1 MIPLRLTRESLGTQ
15 ALAGLV
21 LATDVRDAN
30 GRIVRA
36 KGDVLVD
43 ADAEVLRSG
52 VWSELHVMAL
62 DAADV
67 HEEAAGARLA
77 AAVAGPGVVVGA
89 CTGGQWP
96 LRAVPRGIL
105 QVNVSGLAAV
115 NHSADLSVYTLFDG
129 QVVEAGETVARAK
142 IIPFAIPEHVIASG
156 EARASAAA
164 PVVAV
169 RGFQPRRVAAL
180 VQESLGAR
188 AMERFKAVF
197 GEKVAWFGGELEEP
211 VFVAPEETQVARM
224 LVSRL
229 DSAPDL
235 LVVAGSRTMDPLDP
249 VFAALEASGA
259 SLVRRG
265 MPAHPGSLCWVARRG
280 GTTIVGMPSCG
291 VFSQATVFDLL
302 LTWVFAG
309 VPLDAGLLAQF
320 GHGGFLTRDMAFRF
334 PPYRQA
340 ADRGEVE

>member
-1 MIPLRLTRESLGTQ
+1 VIPYRVTRESLGTRS
-15 ALAGLV
+15 LAGLV
-21 LATDVRDAN
+21 LATDVRDAA
-30 GRIVRA
+30 GRLVRA
-36 KGDVLVD
+36 KGDVLAEDDLD
-43 ADAEVLRSG
+43 ALQGATWR
-52 VWSELHVMAL
+52 ELHLIAL
-62 DAADV
+62 DPGDV
-67 HEEAAGARLA
+67 HESQAGARLA
-77 AAVAGPGVVVGA
+77 RAVAGTGVLVGA
-89 CTGGQWP
+89 CSGGQWP
-96 LRAVPRGIL
+96 LRAASRGVL
-105 QVNVSGLAAV
+105 QVNVPGLASV
-115 NHSADLSVYTLFDG
+115 NASADLAVYTLFDG

-142 IIPFAIPEHVIASG
+142 IIPFALPEDVIAAG
-156 EARASAAA
+156 EARARAAA
-164 PVVAV
+164 PVMAV
-169 RGFQPRRVAAL
+169 RAFQPRRVRAL

-197 GEKVAWFGGELEEP
+197 GEKVAWFGGDLDEP
-211 VFVAPEETQVARM
+211 VFVAPDEAHVARA
-224 LVSRL
+224 LARL
-229 DSAPDL
+229 LEGAPDL

-249 VFAALEASGA
+249 VFAALLASGA

-265 MPAHPGSLCWVARRG
+265 MPAHPGSLCWVARCA